1 MRRILAYLPVL
12 GLLTVLLSG
21 CATEEETDNA
31 QFGDS
36 MGVSGGETPGEKA
49 GLFDDNRLVAD
60 EVTPEIQ
67 ADIDKTEPAAGE
79 EVVVFDTSKG
89 EIVVMLY
96 GLVAPKTVDNFKKLV
111 NDGYYDGTRFHRC
124 MPGFMIQGGDPG
136 SADLARSSSWG
147 TGGPGYTI
155 PDELNP
161 IKHVQGV
168 LSMAN
173 TGMPNSGGSQFFI
186 MDGVASHLD
195 YVHAAFG
202 RVLSGQDVA
211 QAIIATGANAGRS
224 GMVDPSSA
232 VVIKSVKVATWPLD

>member
-1 MRRILAYLPVL
+1 MRRFLAYLPVL

-21 CATEEETDNA
+21 CATEEETDAA
-31 QFGDS
+31 QVGDS
-36 MGVSGGETPGEKA
+36 MGVSGGETPAEKA
-49 GLFDDNRLVAD
+49 GLFDDNRLVPS

-67 ADIDKTEPAAGE
+67 ADMDKATPEDGE
-79 EVVVFDTSKG
+79 EVVVFDTAKG

-96 GLVAPKTVDNFKKLV
+96 GLVAPKTVANFKKLV

-136 SADLARSSSWG
+136 SADLGRSSSWG

-155 PDELNP
+155 LDELNP
-161 IKHVQGV
+161 IKHEQGV

-173 TGMPNSGGSQFFI
+173 TGQPNTGGGQFFI
-186 MDGVASHLD
+186 MDGVADHLN
-195 YVHAAFG
+195 YKHAAFG

-211 QAIIATGANAGRS
+211 QAIIATGANAGQS
-224 GMVDPSSA
+224 GMVNPSIA
-232 VVIKSVKVATWPLD
+232 VVIKSITVKTWPID